1 MKFGENINYLW
12 KMKKLI
18 FIVILFCC
26 AFIIK
31 AQQNLV
37 LNGSFELN
45 NALGCWATVDNK
57 VQYESTILNSY
68 YFGDKYTT
76 TLFRLPCLACVPQYL
91 WGGQAKDGDW
101 VLILN
106 GQDETIVLPPPTGT
120 IHNIKQGK
128 ISLELNAP
136 LLNTKRYKLSFW
148 IKDPPPEPI
157 CITAKNNYVN
167 VGISNYEDSLGRH
180 LITTNYGDTIWQ
192 QYTYVFETQNAEEYI
207 TVTVG
212 VNGMIDY
219 GVFIDHFVL
228 TETEEPLTTGINE
241 AAQVEKQLLKIVDIL
256 GMESSSNKKGL
267 LFYIYSDGTVEKK
280 LIIE

>member
-1 MKFGENINYLW
+1 
-12 KMKKLI
+12 MKKLI
-18 FIVILFCC
+18 LITFLFCS
-26 AFIIK
+26 FSIK

-45 NALGCWATVDNK
+45 SATQCWTGLPISDYNA
-57 VQYESTILNSY
+57 TIQFSHH
-68 YFGDKYTT
+68 FGDEYTT
-76 TLFRLPCLACVPQYL
+76 TLFSLPCLACSPPVL
-91 WGGQAKDGDW
+91 WGGQPKHGDW

-106 GQDETIVLPPPTGT
+106 GQDETVVLPPPTGT
-120 IHNIKQGK
+120 IHLIKQGK
-128 ISLELNAP
+128 ISLTLDAP

-157 CITAKNNYVN
+157 CVTAINNYIN

-180 LITTNYGDTIWQ
+180 LITTNHGDTEWKE
-192 QYTYVFETQNAEEYI
+192 YTYVFETQNAEEFI

-228 TETEEPLTTGINE
+228 TETNEPLTTGISELNGNNR
-241 AAQVEKQLLKIVDIL
+241 KLLKIVDIL
-256 GMESSSNKKGL
+256 GRESKSKKGL

>member
-1 MKFGENINYLW
+1 
-12 KMKKLI
+12 MKKLI
-18 FIVILFCC
+18 FIVILFCY
-26 AFIIK
+26 AFTIK

-45 NALGCWATVDNK
+45 NAFYCWTGLPISDYNT
-57 VQYESTILNSY
+57 TILYSHH
-68 YFGDKYTT
+68 FGDNYTT
-76 TLFRLPCLACVPQYL
+76 TLFRLPCLACSPPVL
-91 WGGQAKDGDW
+91 WGGQPKDGDW

-106 GQDETIVLPPPTGT
+106 GQDETVVLPPPTGT
-120 IHNIKQGK
+120 IHLIKQGK
-128 ISLELNAP
+128 ISLSLDAP

-157 CITAKNNYVN
+157 CVTAKNNYVN

-192 QYTYVFETQNAEEYI
+192 QYTYVFETQMAEEYI

-219 GVFIDHFVL
+219 GVFIDHFVV
-228 TETEEPLTTGINE
+228 TETEEPLSTGVNE
-241 AAQVEKQLLKIVDIL
+241 LNTNNKQLVKIVDIL
-256 GMESSSNKKGL
+256 GRESKAIKNTP